1 MASHRAP
8 KVTGRVTTTAATVV
22 GVTAGTVALLPGTS
36 QASPTQSL
44 DQVKTQVQQ
53 LNTQAEQA
61 TNQYDAA
68 KEQYAKLQ
76 QKVDGLQAQIVQEQA
91 TLSTL
96 QTSMGLQAAAA
107 YRTGGISPTLQLAL
121 NSSPD
126 KYLSQAGLES
136 QQADQEAVLMRSV
149 TQDKAQLALDKKLAS
164 DALAQQQQV
173 LNQASTAR
181 KVVETKL
188 AAKKQLESTLTA
200 EQQAVVNNT
209 GGTTNYTPPAVS
221 VKVHLGSVSGR
232 AGAAVAYAESK
243 IGDPYVWGAQ
253 GPNAFDCSGLTS
265 AAWAAAGV
273 QIPRTSEEQF
283 YGLSRFY
290 DSSQLQPG
298 DLVFF
303 EGDPPGHVAIYV
315 GDDMVIHA
323 PNSSTVVQ
331 YASLNPSSPHY
342 IYMSVVG
349 YARVS

>member
-36 QASPTQSL
+36 QASPTPSL

-53 LNTQAEQA
+53 LNNQAEQA

-76 QKVDGLQAQIVQEQA
+76 QKVDGLQAQIIQEQA

-126 KYLSQAGLES
+126 KYLSQAGIES

-149 TQDKAQLALDKKLAS
+149 AQDKAQLALDKKFAA

-173 LNQASTAR
+173 LNQAATA
-181 KVVETKL
+181 KKTVESKL
-188 AAKKQLESTLTA
+188 AEKKQLESTLTA
-200 EQQAVVNNT
+200 QQQAVVNDT
-209 GGTTNYTPPAVS
+209 GGTTNYSPTKLPSA
-221 VKVHLGSVSGR
+221 SGR
-232 AGAAVAYAESK
+232 AAAAVAYAESK
-243 IGDPYVWGAQ
+243 IGDPYVWGAT

-283 YGLSRFY
+283 YGLNRFY
-290 DSSQLQPG
+290 SSSQLQPG

-315 GDDMVIHA
+315 GGGMVIHA

-331 YASLNPSSPHY
+331 YASLDPGSPHY

-349 YARVS
+349 YARVG

>member
-8 KVTGRVTTTAATVV
+8 KVSGRVTTTAATVV

-36 QASPTQSL
+36 QASPTPSL

-149 TQDKAQLALDKKLAS
+149 AQDKAQLALDKKLAS

-200 EQQAVVNNT
+200 QQQAVVNDT
-209 GGTTNYTPPAVS
+209 GGTTNYTPPPV
-221 VKVHLGSVSGR
+221 VHTKLASASGR
-232 AGAAVAYAESK
+232 AGVAVAYAESK
-243 IGDPYVWGAQ
+243 IGDPYVWGAT
-253 GPNAFDCSGLTS
+253 GPNSFDCSGLSS

>member
-8 KVTGRVTTTAATVV
+8 KVPGRVTTTAATVV

-36 QASPTQSL
+36 QASPTPSL
-44 DQVKTQVQQ
+44 DQVKAQVQT
-53 LNTQAEQA
+53 LNNQAEAA

-76 QKVDGLQAQIVQEQA
+76 QKVDGLQAQITQEQA
-91 TLSTL
+91 TLDTL

-121 NSSPD
+121 ASSPE
-126 KYLSQAGLES
+126 KFLSQAGIES
-136 QQADQEAVLMRSV
+136 QQAAQEAVLMRSV
-149 TQDKAQLALDKKLAS
+149 VQDKAQLALDKKQAA
-164 DALAQQQQV
+164 DALSQQVQV
-173 LNQASTAR
+173 LNQAAAAKKT
-181 KVVETKL
+181 VESKL
-188 AAKKQLESTLTA
+188 ADKKQLESNLTA
-200 EQQAVVNNT
+200 QQQAVVNNS
-209 GGTTNYTPPAVS
+209 GGTTTYNPGRLP
-221 VKVHLGSVSGR
+221 SVSGR

-243 IGDPYVWGAQ
+243 IGDPYVWGAM
-253 GPNAFDCSGLTS
+253 GPSAFDCSGLTA

-273 QIPRTSEEQF
+273 SIPRTSEEQF
-283 YGLSRFY
+283 SGLNQFY
-290 DSSQLQPG
+290 SASQLRPG

-315 GDDMVIHA
+315 GNDMVIHA

-331 YASLNPSSPHY
+331 YASLNPSSSNY

-349 YARVS
+349 YARVG

>member
-8 KVTGRVTTTAATVV
+8 KVSGRVTTTAATVV
-22 GVTAGTVALLPGTS
+22 GVTAGTVALLPGTG
-36 QASPTQSL
+36 QASPTPSL
-44 DQVKTQVQQ
+44 DQVKAQVQQ

-76 QKVDGLQAQIVQEQA
+76 QKVDGLQAQITQEQA
-91 TLSTL
+91 TLNSL
-96 QTSMGLQAAAA
+96 QTSMGMQAAAA

-126 KYLSQAGLES
+126 KYLSQAGIES
-136 QQADQEAVLMRSV
+136 QQADQEAVLLRSV
-149 TQDKAQLALDKKLAS
+149 AQDKAQLALDKKFAAQ
-164 DALAQQQQV
+164 ALAQQQQV
-173 LNQASTAR
+173 LAQAQTAKT
-181 KVVETKL
+181 KV
-188 AAKKQLESTLTA
+188 ESTLQTEKNLLSNLTA
-200 EQQAVVNNT
+200 AQQAVVT
-209 GGTTNYTPPAVS
+209 RTSGTTSYNGPLP
-221 VKVHLGSVSGR
+221 SVSGR
-232 AGAAVAYAESK
+232 AGMAVAYAKSK
-243 IGDPYVWGAQ
+243 LGDPYVWGAT
-253 GPNAFDCSGLTS
+253 GPNSFDCSGLTS
-265 AAWAAAGV
+265 AAWAYAGV

-290 DSSQLQPG
+290 SASQLQPG

-315 GDDMVIHA
+315 GNGMVIHA
-323 PNSSTVVQ
+323 PNSTTVVQ
-331 YASLNPSSPHY
+331 YASLDPSSPNY

>member
-8 KVTGRVTTTAATVV
+8 KVSARVTTTAATVV

-36 QASPTQSL
+36 QASPTPSL
-44 DQVKTQVQQ
+44 DQVKAQVQQ
-53 LNTQAEQA
+53 YNTQAEQA

-76 QKVDGLQAQIVQEQA
+76 QKVDGLQSQITQEQA
-91 TLSTL
+91 TLNSL

-107 YRTGGISPTLQLAL
+107 YRAGGISQTLQLAL
-121 NSSPD
+121 NASPD
-126 KYLSQAGLES
+126 KYLSQAGIES
-136 QQADQEAVLMRSV
+136 QQAEQEAMLMRSV
-149 TQDKAQLALDKKLAS
+149 AQDKAQLALDKKSAA

-173 LNQASTAR
+173 LNQAAS
-181 KVVETKL
+181 
-188 AAKKQLESTLTA
+188 AKTTIQGTLQKEKNLLSTLTA
-200 EQQAVVNNT
+200 QQQVQVTST
-209 GGTTNYTPPAVS
+209 GGTTNYSPSKLPSA
-221 VKVHLGSVSGR
+221 SGR
-232 AGAAVAYAESK
+232 AGAAVAYAEAK
-243 IGDPYVWGAQ
+243 IGDPYVWGAT
-253 GPNAFDCSGLTS
+253 GPSAFDCSGLTS

-283 YGLSRFY
+283 AGLSQFY
-290 DSSQLQPG
+290 SASQLQPG

-315 GDDMVIHA
+315 GNDMVIHA

-331 YASLNPSSPHY
+331 YASLDPSSPHY

-349 YARVS
+349 YARVN

>member
-8 KVTGRVTTTAATVV
+8 KVSGRVTTTAATVV

-36 QASPTQSL
+36 QASPTPSL
-44 DQVKTQVQQ
+44 DQVKAQVQT
-53 LNTQAEQA
+53 LNNQAEQA

-91 TLSTL
+91 TLNTL
-96 QTSMGLQAAAA
+96 QTSMGMQAAAA

-136 QQADQEAVLMRSV
+136 QRAGQEAVLMRSV
-149 TQDKAQLALDKKLAS
+149 AQDKAQLALDKKFAA

-173 LNQASTAR
+173 LNQASTA
-181 KVVETKL
+181 KKTVEGKL
-188 AAKKQLESTLTA
+188 AEKKQLESTLTA

-209 GGTTNYTPPAVS
+209 GGTTSYSPTKLPSA
-221 VKVHLGSVSGR
+221 SGR
-232 AGAAVAYAESK
+232 AAAAVAYAESK
-243 IGDPYVWGAQ
+243 IGDPYVWGAT
-253 GPNAFDCSGLTS
+253 GPNAFDCSGLTE
-265 AAWAAAGV
+265 AAWASAGV

-290 DSSQLQPG
+290 SASQLQPG

-315 GDDMVIHA
+315 GDDMIIHA

-349 YARVS
+349 YARVG

>member
-36 QASPTQSL
+36 QASPTPSL

-53 LNTQAEQA
+53 LNSQAEQA

-76 QKVDGLQAQIVQEQA
+76 QKVDGLQAQIIQEQA

-126 KYLSQAGLES
+126 KYLSQAGIES

-149 TQDKAQLALDKKLAS
+149 AQDKAQLALDKKFAA

-173 LNQASTAR
+173 LNQAATA
-181 KVVETKL
+181 KKTVESKL
-188 AAKKQLESTLTA
+188 AEKKQLESTLTA
-200 EQQAVVNNT
+200 QQQAVVNDT
-209 GGTTNYTPPAVS
+209 GGTTNYSPTKLPSA
-221 VKVHLGSVSGR
+221 SGR
-232 AGAAVAYAESK
+232 AAVAVAYAESK
-243 IGDPYVWGAQ
+243 IGDPYVWGAT
-253 GPNAFDCSGLTS
+253 GPNAFDCSGLSS

-283 YGLSRFY
+283 YGLNRFY
-290 DSSQLQPG
+290 SASQLQPG

-315 GDDMVIHA
+315 GGGMVIHA

-331 YASLNPSSPHY
+331 YASLDPSSPHY

-349 YARVS
+349 YARVG

>member
-8 KVTGRVTTTAATVV
+8 KVSVRVTTTAATVV

-36 QASPTQSL
+36 QASPTPSL
-44 DQVKTQVQQ
+44 DQVKAQVQT
-53 LNTQAEQA
+53 LNAQAEQA
-61 TNQYDAA
+61 SEHYDAA

-76 QKVDGLQAQIVQEQA
+76 QKVDGLQAQITQEQA
-91 TLSTL
+91 TLNSL

-126 KYLSQAGLES
+126 KFLSQAGMES

-149 TQDKAQLALDKKLAS
+149 AQDKAQLALDKKAAA
-164 DALAQQQQV
+164 DALVQQQQV
-173 LNQASTAR
+173 MNQAAADKKT
-181 KVVETKL
+181 VESKL
-188 AAKKQLESTLTA
+188 AAKKQLESSLTPK
-200 EQQAVVNNT
+200 QQAVVNNT
-209 GGTTNYTPPAVS
+209 GGTTTFNGTLP
-221 VKVHLGSVSGR
+221 SVSGR

-243 IGDPYVWGAQ
+243 LGDPYVWGAQ

-273 QIPRTSEEQF
+273 VIPRTSEEQF
-283 YGLSRFY
+283 DGLSRFY
-290 DSSQLQPG
+290 SASQLQPG

-331 YASLNPSSPHY
+331 YASLNPSSPNY

-349 YARVS
+349 YARVG

>member
-8 KVTGRVTTTAATVV
+8 KLPGRVTTTAATVV

-36 QASPTQSL
+36 NASPTPSL
-44 DQVKTQVQQ
+44 DQVKAQVQQ

-61 TNQYDAA
+61 TNQFDAA

-76 QKVDGLQAQIVQEQA
+76 QKVDGLQSQITSEQA
-91 TLSTL
+91 TLNSL

-107 YRTGGISPTLQLAL
+107 YRNGGMSPTLQLAL
-121 NSSPD
+121 NASPD

-149 TQDKAQLALDKKLAS
+149 AQDKAQLALDKKLAA
-164 DALAQQQQV
+164 DALAQQQQI
-173 LNQASTAR
+173 LAQAATAKSKVESTLQTE
-181 KVVETKL
+181 KDL
-188 AAKKQLESTLTA
+188 LSTLTA
-200 EQQAVVNNT
+200 AQQAQVTNT
-209 GGTTNYTPPAVS
+209 GGTTNYSPSNLP
-221 VKVHLGSVSGR
+221 SVSGR

-243 IGDPYVWGAQ
+243 IGDPYVWGAM
-253 GPNAFDCSGLTS
+253 GPSAFDCSGLTS

-283 YGLSRFY
+283 YGLHQFY
-290 DSSQLQPG
+290 SASQLQPG

-315 GDDMVIHA
+315 GNDMVIHA

-349 YARVS
+349 YARVG

>member
-44 DQVKTQVQQ
+44 DQVKSQVQQ
-53 LNTQAEQA
+53 YNTQADQA

-76 QKVDGLQAQIVQEQA
+76 QKVDGLQAQITQEQA
-91 TLSTL
+91 ALNTL

-126 KYLSQAGLES
+126 KYLSQAGMES

-149 TQDKAQLALDKKLAS
+149 AQDKAQLALDKKFAA

-173 LNQASTAR
+173 LNQAA
-181 KVVETKL
+181 
-188 AAKKQLESTLTA
+188 AAKKTILATLQKEKDLLSNLTA
-200 EQQAVVNNT
+200 EQQQQVQQAT
-209 GGTTNYTPPAVS
+209 GGNGTTATPRNLP
-221 VKVHLGSVSGR
+221 SVSGR
-232 AGAAVAYAESK
+232 AGIAVSYVESK
-243 IGDPYVWGAQ
+243 VNKAWYGWGAT
-253 GPNAFDCSGLTS
+253 GPDYYDCSGLMM

-283 YGLSRFY
+283 YGLHQFF
-290 DSSQLQPG
+290 DASQLQPG
-298 DLVFF
+298 DLVFT
-303 EGDPPGHVAIYV
+303 EGNPPSHVMMYV
-315 GDDMVIHA
+315 GNGEIVQALHSGA
-323 PNSSTVVQ
+323 PVQ
-331 YASLNPSSPHY
+331 YGSLNPSAPDY
-342 IYMSVVG
+342 IYMSVTG
-349 YARVS
+349 YARVG